1 MRLFISR
8 AVIWQLKRDR
18 FGESNSVRATFADG
32 IGEESWRGEG
42 KR

>member
-18 FGESNSVRATFADG
+18 FGESNGVRATFADG
-32 IGEESWRGEG
+32 TGEESWHGED